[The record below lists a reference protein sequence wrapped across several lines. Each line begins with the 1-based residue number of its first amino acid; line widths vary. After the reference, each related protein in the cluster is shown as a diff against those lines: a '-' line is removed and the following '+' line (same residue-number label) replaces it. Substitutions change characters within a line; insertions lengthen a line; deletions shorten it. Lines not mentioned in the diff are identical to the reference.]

1 MIRYL
6 IKNNFKLML
15 RNKWTLAVMVLGPIM
30 VIAILSSAF
39 GDLLKSYEGVDE
51 FKTGT
56 EWKKGLYSVTAW
68 ML

>member
-30 VIAILSSAF
+30 VIAILSR
-39 GDLLKSYEGVDE
+39 DRKSV
-51 FKTGT
+51 
-56 EWKKGLYSVTAW
+56 V
-68 ML
+68 